1 MKKLFV
7 LLMISI
13 FMVSGCA
20 LFGSSPKDEVAK
32 FLNNYK
38 KNSDTVTKE
47 LNEYLG
53 TLDLDDDTLDDY
65 RKLYLKQYTNL
76 KYEIKDEKIN
86 GDTALVEV
94 QVTVYDYYK
103 TDRLASDY
111 FTANQTEFVDKDGD
125 IDFSKYVKYKIE
137 KFLDTTDT
145 VDYTLTLNLK
155 KNNDKW
161 EVEPLTSEELEKL
174 HGTYEY

>member
-1 MKKLFV
+1 MKKVFT
-7 LLMISI
+7 LLL
-13 FMVSGCA
+13 VSMLLLTGCA

-38 KNSDTVTKE
+38 KNSESVTKE
-47 LNEYLG
+47 LDDYLQ
-53 TLDLDDDTLDDY
+53 TQDLDEDTLEDY
-65 RKLYLKQYTNL
+65 RKLYLKQYSNL
-76 KYEIKDEKIN
+76 KYEIKDEKID

-103 TDRLASDY
+103 TDKEAGDY
-111 FTANQTEFVDKDGD
+111 FTTNQSEFVDDDGD
-125 IDFSKYVKYKIE
+125 IDFSKYFEYKIKE
-137 KFLDTTDT
+137 LLDTTDT

-155 KNNDKW
+155 KNNDMW
-161 EVEPLTSEELEKL
+161 EVEPLTNEELMKL